1 MNENR
6 QRHAI
11 ALFSGGLDSMIAIKL
26 MTMQGIKVTAINMN
40 IGFGSR
46 TDVSE
51 TMKRRAKLAGAEFRV
66 IDVRDD
72 YIKKVLFNPKY
83 GYGKHFNPC
92 IDCHGFMFRIAR
104 EYFEELDADFMVTG
118 EVLGQRPMSQRSEAL
133 DLVKKL
139 ALDEDDLILRPMCAK
154 NMPITKP
161 EREGWVDR
169 EKLLD
174 ISGRGREIQ
183 LQLASDFGWEDF
195 QSPGGGCLLTDIN
208 FTKKMREFIEH
219 NELEVED
226 IDVLKN
232 GRHLRLPNNSKLV
245 IGRDKAENELLENA
259 INEKY
264 IRVRVD
270 KIPGPFA
277 LLSCDANEDDKNL
290 SARIVLTFA
299 KTDPKLEYNVHVG
312 NETVKAIPLAKRE
325 DAHKYF
331 VI

>member
-1 MNENR
+1 MNESR

-11 ALFSGGLDSMIAIKL
+11 ALFSGGLDSMLAIKL
-26 MTMQGIKVTAINMN
+26 MVEQGLKVTAINMN

-51 TMKRRAKLAGAEFRV
+51 TMKRRAELAGAEFKI

-92 IDCHGFMFRIAR
+92 IDCHGFMFRVAR
-104 EYFEELDADFMVTG
+104 EYFKELDADFMVTG
-118 EVLGQRPMSQRSEAL
+118 EVLGQRPMSQRAEAL

-139 ALDEDDLILRPMCAK
+139 AEDEDDLILRPMCAK

-161 EREGWVDR
+161 EREGWVER
-169 EKLLD
+169 EKLLS
-174 ISGRGREIQ
+174 ITGRSREVQ

-219 NELEVED
+219 NDLHVDD

-232 GRHLRLPNNSKLV
+232 GRHLRLPDGSKLV
-245 IGRDKAENELLENA
+245 IGRNQAENELLENA
-259 INEKY
+259 INDKY
-264 IRVRVD
+264 LRVKVEE
-270 KIPGPFA
+270 IPGPFA
-277 LLSCDANEDDKNL
+277 LLSVDANEADTNL
-290 SARIVLTFA
+290 SAQVVLTFT
-299 KTDPKLEYNVHVG
+299 KTDPQKEYAVHVG
-312 NETVKAIPLAKRE
+312 DKIIKATPLPKRE

>member
-26 MTMQGIKVTAINMN
+26 MVEQGLKVTAINMN

-51 TMKRRAKLAGAEFRV
+51 TMRRRANLAGAQFRV

-72 YIKKVLFNPKY
+72 YLKKVLFNPKY

-104 EYFEELDADFMVTG
+104 EYLKELDADFMVTG
-118 EVLGQRPMSQRSEAL
+118 EVLGQRPMSQRAEAL

-139 ALDEDDLILRPMCAK
+139 AEDEDDLILRPMCAK
-154 NMPITKP
+154 NMKITKP

-169 EKLLD
+169 EKLLS
-174 ISGRGREIQ
+174 INGRSREVQ
-183 LQLASDFGWEDF
+183 LQLAEDFGWEDF

-208 FTKKMREFIEH
+208 FTKKMREFISH
-219 NELEVED
+219 NTLQVED

-232 GRHLRLPNNSKLV
+232 GRHLRLPNGSKLV
-245 IGRDKAENELLENA
+245 IGRNKEENELLENA
-259 INEKY
+259 LNAKY
-264 IRVRVD
+264 IRIKVD
-270 KIPGPFA
+270 EIPGPFA
-277 LLSCDANEDDKNL
+277 LLSKDADEDDKNL
-290 SARIVLTFA
+290 SAQIVLTFT
-299 KTDPKLEYNVHVG
+299 KTMPSTNYDVHLG
-312 NETVKAIPLAKRE
+312 DEIINTTPFPQRK